1 MAGYSNVLL
10 ALDFHSDNEALIE
23 KGKAVAEQYGAKL
36 FVIHVQEP
44 IAAAYTADGFAFN
57 EQLASLHGAIRQ
69 EARTRLD
76 KMAERFGLEE
86 DQVILAEGNPSDEIH
101 EAQESH
107 NIDLI
112 VLGTHGQKG
121 IQLLL
126 GSTANS
132 VLHGVKCDVLT
143 IRL

>member
-1 MAGYSNVLL
+1 MAGYNNVLL
-10 ALDFHSDNEALIE
+10 ALDFHVDNEALIA
-23 KGKAVAEQYGAKL
+23 KAKNAAEQYGAKL
-36 FVIHVQEP
+36 HVIHVQEP

-69 EARTRLD
+69 EARGRLD
-76 KMAERFGLEE
+76 KLAAELGL
-86 DQVILAEGNPSDEIH
+86 DDSQVILAEGNSANEIH
-101 EAQESH
+101 AAAEAL

-112 VLGTHGQKG
+112 VMGTHGQKG
-121 IQLLL
+121 IRLLL

-143 IRL
+143 VRL

>member
-1 MAGYSNVLL
+1 MVGYKKVLL
-10 ALDFHSDNEALIE
+10 ALDFHADNEELIG
-23 KGKAVAEQYGAKL
+23 KAKAVADQYGAEL

-69 EARTRLD
+69 EAKGRLE
-76 KMAERFGLEE
+76 KMAEQLEISS
-86 DQVILAEGNPSDEIH
+86 DHVILVEGNPANEIH
-101 EAQESH
+101 SAAESRD
-107 NIDLI
+107 IDLI
-112 VLGTHGQKG
+112 ILGTHGQKG

-143 IRL
+143 VRL